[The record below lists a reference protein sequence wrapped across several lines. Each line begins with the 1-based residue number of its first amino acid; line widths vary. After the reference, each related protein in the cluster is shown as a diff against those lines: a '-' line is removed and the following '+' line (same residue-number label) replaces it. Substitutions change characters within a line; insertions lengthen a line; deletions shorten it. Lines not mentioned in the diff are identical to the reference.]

1 MQKIF
6 AIIFT
11 LSLACNFLHQEGL
24 AVTSAD
30 AAEQAPKNSIGVDIK
45 LAKSVKFIPDKLQK
59 IYMEECK
66 KCHGATGKGDG
77 PLANY
82 LKTRPANL
90 TNPELWQKSGN
101 LWPDIICN
109 GKPPMPPH
117 KEILKEQ
124 GCREM
129 ADFIRTLGPAP
140 SEKE

>member
-6 AIIFT
+6 AMIFIS
-11 LSLACNFLHQEGL
+11 SLACILLHQEGL
-24 AVTSAD
+24 TVTSAD
-30 AAEQAPKNSIGVDIK
+30 PAEQAPKNAIGAGIK
-45 LAKSVKFIPDKLQK
+45 IAKAVKFVPDKLQK

-90 TNPELWQKSGN
+90 TDPELWQKSGD

-129 ADFIRTLGPAP
+129 ADFIKTLGSTP
-140 SEKE
+140 SAKE